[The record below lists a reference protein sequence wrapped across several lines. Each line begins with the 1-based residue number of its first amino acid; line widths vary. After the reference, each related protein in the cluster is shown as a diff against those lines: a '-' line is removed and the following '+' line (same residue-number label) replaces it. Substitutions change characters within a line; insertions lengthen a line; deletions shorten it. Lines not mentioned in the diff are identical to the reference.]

1 MEAWLKNPT
10 VLISLGSHVKPS
22 ERIALEMAKGIRAVL
37 GKNPHIQVL
46 WKLRYEW
53 RESDTFKEV
62 LGASI
67 ESGSVMVIPWI
78 PAEIIAV
85 LETGRIAV
93 YVHHGGANSYFEAC
107 KYGNLLI
114 FIHAI

>member
-1 MEAWLKNPT
+1 M
-10 VLISLGSHVKPS
+10 KPS
-22 ERIALEMAKGIRAVL
+22 ERIALEMAKGIHAVL
-37 GKNPHIQVL
+37 SKHPHIQVL

-53 RESDTFKEV
+53 RESETFKDV
-62 LGASI
+62 LGTFI

-85 LETGRIAV
+85 LETGRIAA

-107 KYGNLLI
+107 KYGSPLTFKLKCRCFTN
-114 FIHAI
+114 